1 MKDGYRL
8 FVLDM
13 TDTPSVNSLSAGKI
27 VSLLAL
33 MRMRMGKL
41 ALAGMKK
48 GIREWLSVTRLH
60 TVIDSYDTVQS
71 ALVDLLDIPANQL
84 PPFQYSEQPQTR
96 VGDSRGKETL
106 SSKDA
111 SGARGTRLLVRFGV
125 FEVDLQAGELRKQG
139 LRIKLQEKPFQVLC
153 ILLERPGAVVTREE
167 LQKRLWPD
175 TIVESE
181 HNLNA
186 AIQRLRVA
194 LGDSADN
201 PRFIETLPRRGYR
214 FIASVENPGA

>member
-1 MKDGYRL
+1 MPTQSPCHASAHASPPKLECTILYPDEEKGNANGLGPSLFLQLLGWGRRARGTGEAKDGYRL

-13 TDTPSVNSLSAGKI
+13 TDTPSVNSLSVGKI
-27 VSLLAL
+27 VSSLAL

-48 GIREWLSVTRLH
+48 GIREWLNVTRLH

-71 ALVDLLDIPANQL
+71 ALVDLLDIPVNQL
-84 PPFQYSEQPQTR
+84 P
-96 VGDSRGKETL
+96 
-106 SSKDA
+106 
-111 SGARGTRLLVRFGV
+111 
-125 FEVDLQAGELRKQG
+125 
-139 LRIKLQEKPFQVLC
+139 
-153 ILLERPGAVVTREE
+153 
-167 LQKRLWPD
+167 
-175 TIVESE
+175 IVEFD

-214 FIASVENPGA
+214 LHRVGGEPGSITSPRPYRWSHYARSDPAE